1 MARLSIG
8 LTAGRRYDNYRKWL
22 SQIPEVEVV
31 KISYEDN
38 NFQELYRCRGLVL
51 SGGEDVH
58 PSRYGKPDYLS
69 QYGLTDLDEQR
80 DAFEW
85 KALAYADQHEFSIL
99 GICRGLQVVNAYF
112 GGTLVP
118 DVVSFG
124 NPDHTRI
131 GEGADRVH
139 EVTVVPD
146 TLLRSITAP
155 TGMVNSAHHQ
165 AADQIG
171 EGLIVNARCGN
182 VIEGLERAD
191 QDSPFLLCV
200 QWHPER
206 MTDQQSVFSRNILN
220 RFIDS
225 CR

>member
-1 MARLSIG
+1 MSKLAIG
-8 LTAGRRYDNYRKWL
+8 LTAGRRYDNYRNWL
-22 SQIPEVEVV
+22 SQIADVEVV
-31 KISYEDN
+31 KLGYEDN

-58 PSRYGKPDYLS
+58 PSRYGKPEYVS
-69 QYGLTDLDEQR
+69 KYGLTDIDERR
-80 DAFEW
+80 DEFEW
-85 KALAYADQHEFSIL
+85 NALAYADQHEFPIL

-131 GEGADRVH
+131 GEGADRYH
-139 EVTVVPD
+139 EVTIEAN
-146 TLLRSITAP
+146 TMLRSITASH
-155 TGMVNSAHHQ
+155 GQVNSAHHQ
-165 AADQIG
+165 AADVVG
-171 EGLIVNARCGN
+171 EGLIVNARGGN

-206 MTDQQSVFSRNILN
+206 MNDQQSVFSRHILN